1 MEIIDESPFND
12 NYGVPRMKIALFN
25 KGLKVG
31 TRRLAR
37 LMREL
42 NLIHERKRRPE
53 GLTKATTEVQEEEN
67 LIKQDFTAGKPFTK
81 LLTDIS
87 QIQCEDGKLYIS
99 PILDCFGG
107 EILALQMRDN
117 MKKELCIDTVKAAA
131 RRYPIRGAILH
142 SDYAEFR
149 IIRIRAASSHQRIS
163 QNSAGRITFSRA

>member
-1 MEIIDESPFND
+1 MI
-12 NYGVPRMKIALFN
+12 
-25 KGLKVG
+25 
-31 TRRLAR
+31 RLA
-37 LMREL
+37 
-42 NLIHERKRRPE
+42 
-53 GLTKATTEVQEEEN
+53 
-67 LIKQDFTAGKPFTK
+67 
-81 LLTDIS
+81 
-87 QIQCEDGKLYIS
+87 
-99 PILDCFGG
+99 LDCFGG